1 MKEGGRNMFEKND
14 NIMDQLQQKTNV
26 KPDEL
31 FKLANSV
38 SNANLKDE
46 ATVRQLIRQV
56 AKLANKPV
64 SKEKENQIVQ
74 AIINNNM
81 PMDFASLAK
90 MFNKK

>member
-1 MKEGGRNMFEKND
+1 MSQRNDSSF
-14 NIMDQLQQKTNV
+14 MDQIQKKANV

-38 SNANLKDE
+38 SNTNLKDE
-46 ATVRQLIRQV
+46 TAIRQLIAQV

-64 SKEKENQIVQ
+64 SKEKEDKIVE

-81 PMDFASLAK
+81 PTDFASLAK

>member
-1 MKEGGRNMFEKND
+1 
-14 NIMDQLQQKTNV
+14 MDQIQKKTSV
-26 KPDEL
+26 RPDEL

-46 ATVRQLIRQV
+46 ATVRQLIAQV
-56 AKLANKPV
+56 AKLANTPV
-64 SKEKENQIVQ
+64 SKEKEDQIVH
-74 AIINNNM
+74 AIIKNNM

>member
-1 MKEGGRNMFEKND
+1 MFQNND
-14 NIMDQLQQKTNV
+14 SSFMDQIQKKANV
-26 KPDEL
+26 KPDDL

-38 SNANLKDE
+38 SNTNLQDE
-46 ATVRQLIRQV
+46 AAVRQLIAQV

-64 SKEKENQIVQ
+64 SKEKEDQIVE
-74 AIINNNM
+74 AITKNNM

>member
-1 MKEGGRNMFEKND
+1 MSQKND
-14 NIMDQLQQKTNV
+14 SSFMDQIQKKANV

-38 SNANLKDE
+38 SNTNLKDE
-46 ATVRQLIRQV
+46 AAVRQLISQV

-64 SKEKENQIVQ
+64 SKEKEDQIVE
-74 AIINNNM
+74 AITNNKM
-81 PMDFASLAK
+81 PSDFASLAK

>member
-1 MKEGGRNMFEKND
+1 MFQKND
-14 NIMDQLQQKTNV
+14 SSFMDQIQKKTSV
-26 KPDEL
+26 KPDDL

-38 SNANLKDE
+38 SHANLQDE
-46 ATVRQLIRQV
+46 ATVRQLIAQV

-64 SKEKENQIVQ
+64 SKEKEDQIVQ
-74 AIINNNM
+74 AIIKNNM

>member
-1 MKEGGRNMFEKND
+1 MFQKND
-14 NIMDQLQQKTNV
+14 PSIMDQIQKKTSV

-31 FKLANSV
+31 LKLANSV
-38 SNANLKDE
+38 SQANLQDE
-46 ATVRQLIRQV
+46 ATVRQLIAQV

-64 SKEKENQIVQ
+64 SKEKEDQIVN

-81 PMDFASLAK
+81 PTDFASLAK

>member
-1 MKEGGRNMFEKND
+1 MFEKND
-14 NIMDQLQQKTNV
+14 NPLLDQLQKKTNV

-38 SNANLKDE
+38 SNANLQDE
-46 ATVRQLIRQV
+46 QTVRQLIAQV

-64 SKEKENQIVQ
+64 SKAKEDQIVQ
-74 AIINNNM
+74 AILNKDM

>member
-1 MKEGGRNMFEKND
+1 MFEKND